1 MDVIMGQTVGCYR
14 LGQNIITIVMVFDT
28 MNKLVVKYCAM
39 APTKI
44 VFPGWIIDHSEHQAP
59 PGFIGVESGEVPEA
73 RVESGTKGCIQP
85 LAKIVQIE
93 CIKVAYLWS
102 LNLNDTEDLALF
114 DFESASS
121 SGWHH
126 ELID

>member
-14 LGQNIITIVMVFDT
+14 LGQNIIAIVMVFDT
-28 MNKLVVKYCAM
+28 MNKIVVKYSAM

-44 VFPGWIIDHSEHQAP
+44 MYPGWIIDHSEHQAP
-59 PGFIGVESGEVPEA
+59 SGFIGVESGEVPEA
-73 RVESGTKGCIQP
+73 RVESGTKGCVQP

-93 CIKVAYLWS
+93 CVKVAYLWS